1 MKINSPILFLE
12 INDSNFV
19 FLAFEN
25 KEGDNLNLIYENV
38 IPIEGLKEK
47 RIVDLK
53 IFCNLIKENIY
64 LIEQKLNFTFKEIIL
79 IIDNFDCSIVTFS
92 GYKKLNGSQ
101 LSKED
106 VTFIINFL
114 KIQINETEKNKKILH
129 IFNSKNL
136 LDNKSTINLPI
147 GLFGNF
153 YSQELSFFLININD
167 YKNLKNIFE
176 KCHLKI
182 KKIIS
187 KNFIDGAFLIDN
199 NLKLE
204 TFFKIQ
210 LYKDY
215 SQLIFFE
222 NSSLRFTQKFN
233 FGTDII
239 IKDISKIVALN
250 YDKVKNILSNSSFTE
265 KKEENEMIEEKFFDG
280 ENFRKIK
287 KKLLI
292 DIAFARITEIS
303 DLIFFKNINI
313 KSLLKKEIPIFLE
326 ILDRSIYK
334 SFQSSLRSSFSKNN
348 LFKLSF
354 LDTYTQEQY
363 YNNAYKIVQY
373 GWKKEAVP
381 IIQEKK
387 SLIARFFDLIFK

>member
-79 IIDNFDCSIVTFS
+79 IIDNFDCSILTFS

>member
-313 KSLLKKEIPIFLE
+313 KSILKKEIPIFLE